1 MENLFVPYKI
11 ALLLKKK
18 GFDEEC
24 LGVYYGINHSLFTD
38 VRIKCFKSQKTADD
52 ILGDGKITVILSPI
66 HQQVLDWLLE
76 KHNLD
81 IHAHKMWH
89 YSYNYEEKRMETFY
103 QVAVSDFT
111 IDREARDAHGD
122 RIYQKYIS
130 STLLKTYKEAIEDGI
145 TWALKHIK

>member
-1 MENLFVPYKI
+1 MKNLFVSYKI
-11 ALLLKKK
+11 AKLLKKR
-18 GFDEEC
+18 GFDEPC
-24 LGVYYGINHSLFTD
+24 LGYFAPL
-38 VRIKCFKSQKTADD
+38 KTELTPWYNPEITNQGEF
-52 ILGDGKITVILSPI
+52 ILAPI
-66 HQQVLDWLLE
+66 HQQALGWLLE

-81 IHAHKMWH
+81 IYAHKMWH

-111 IDREARDAHGD
+111 IDREERDAHGG

>member
-1 MENLFVPYKI
+1 MKNYYLPYKI

-18 GFDEEC
+18 GFNE
-24 LGVYYGINHSLFTD
+24 
-38 VRIKCFKSQKTADD
+38 KCFGLWIKVESREPKVYNDRKLNSKTVRDD
-52 ILGDGKITVILSPI
+52 SCSAPI
-66 HQQVLDWLLE
+66 HQQALDWLLE

-89 YSYNYEEKRMETFY
+89 YSYNCEEKRMETFY
-103 QVAVSDFT
+103 QVSVCDFT

>member
-1 MENLFVPYKI
+1 MEKLFVPYAI
-11 ALLLKKK
+11 AKLLKKR

-24 LGVYYGINHSLFTD
+24 LGWYQIVKPNDIDIPIERNGRLHI
-38 VRIKCFKSQKTADD
+38 SQVKNNN
-52 ILGDGKITVILSPI
+52 LSSGVVAPT
-66 HQQVLDWLLE
+66 HQQAVDFLLE

-103 QVAVSDFT
+103 QVSVCDFT